1 MESISEL
8 AAAGLPET
16 VGRFAY
22 KEKGLIVVAGAD
34 TVAVRSSAIALARH
48 VQERTGRAVTVID
61 SGQDSREMQDQ
72 PFTRVTTSDRFQ
84 QPVQVRKVAEDGAKA
99 ILVGCLPDADTLLE
113 AVEAA

>member
-1 MESISEL
+1 
-8 AAAGLPET
+8 
-16 VGRFAY
+16 
-22 KEKGLIVVAGAD
+22 
-34 TVAVRSSAIALARH
+34 
-48 VQERTGRAVTVID
+48 
-61 SGQDSREMQDQ
+61 MQDQ

>member
-48 VQERTGRAVTVID
+48 VQERTDGPLPSSTPARTAGRCRT
-61 SGQDSREMQDQ
+61 SRS
-72 PFTRVTTSDRFQ
+72 R
-84 QPVQVRKVAEDGAKA
+84 A
-99 ILVGCLPDADTLLE
+99 
-113 AVEAA
+113 